1 MSIKIK
7 FCKKVLLDIFNSGCL
22 WNFRNGFWS
31 WEEIREIVEKKAI
44 REDLIYSLP
53 TPSILFEGCH
63 RGPIRNGGLF
73 DDVHEDDID
82 HNVKGASL
90 TSVYLGM
97 LVVSSRSGGGLEPR
111 RLCSTSLLLPRERN
125 LPREATN
132 SPTVNTRDGKHTR
145 CPLIWSSR
153 SWPWEEGEIITEP
166 FHINSLNVII
176 WGFLVIQKLSHC
188 HIVIVIVICNCMLTI
203 ALRTPQNLC
212 RIRYQKTK
220 PNCIVSYSFSTAF
233 FYYEQEV

>member
-31 WEEIREIVEKKAI
+31 WEEIRKIVEKKAI

-53 TPSILFEGCH
+53 TPSILFDGCH
-63 RGPIRNGGLF
+63 RGPIRNGGLS
-73 DDVHEDDID
+73 DDDDID
-82 HNVKGASL
+82 HNVIVKGASL

-97 LVVSSRSGGGLEPR
+97 LVVSSRSGGGLEPP
-111 RLCSTSLLLPRERN
+111 RLCSTSPLLPRERN
-125 LPREATN
+125 LPGEATN

-145 CPLIWSSR
+145 CPLIWSSI

-166 FHINSLNVII
+166 FHINSLMSSFEV
-176 WGFLVIQKLSHC
+176 FLWFKNC
-188 HIVIVIVICNCMLTI
+188 HIVTLLLSSSFVIVC
-203 ALRTPQNLC
+203 
-212 RIRYQKTK
+212 
-220 PNCIVSYSFSTAF
+220 
-233 FYYEQEV
+233 

>member
-1 MSIKIK
+1 MRLNEAWWCWWWWYWSQ
-7 FCKKVLLDIFNSGCL
+7 CQGCEPHERLLGN
-22 WNFRNGFWS
+22 
-31 WEEIREIVEKKAI
+31 V
-44 REDLIYSLP
+44 
-53 TPSILFEGCH
+53 
-63 RGPIRNGGLF
+63 GGL
-73 DDVHEDDID
+73 VEERRRI
-82 HNVKGASL
+82 GAPTTL
-90 TSVYLGM
+90 FH
-97 LVVSSRSGGGLEPR
+97 
-111 RLCSTSLLLPRERN
+111 LPAPPTRKN

>member
-1 MSIKIK
+1 MSIRIK
-7 FCKKVLLDIFNSGCL
+7 FCKKVLLDISNSGCL

-31 WEEIREIVEKKAI
+31 WEEIREIFEKKAI

-63 RGPIRNGGLF
+63 WGPIRNGGLF
-73 DDVHEDDID
+73 DDVDDDDID
-82 HNVKGASL
+82 HNVKGARL

-97 LVVSSRSGGGLEPR
+97 LVVSSRSGGGLEPPTT
-111 RLCSTSLLLPRERN
+111 LFHLPAPPTRKN

-145 CPLIWSSR
+145 CPLIWSSL

-176 WGFLVIQKLSHC
+176 WGFLV
-188 HIVIVIVICNCMLTI
+188 VLT
-203 ALRTPQNLC
+203 
-212 RIRYQKTK
+212 
-220 PNCIVSYSFSTAF
+220 CIGW
-233 FYYEQEV
+233 

>member
-31 WEEIREIVEKKAI
+31 WEEIRKIVEKKAI

-73 DDVHEDDID
+73 DDVDDDDID

-97 LVVSSRSGGGLEPR
+97 LVVSSRNGGGLEPR
-111 RLCSTSLLLPRERN
+111 RLCSTSPLLPREKTSHEKETSHERRQTA
-125 LPREATN
+125 PQWTQEM
-132 SPTVNTRDGKHTR
+132 VNT
-145 CPLIWSSR
+145 
-153 SWPWEEGEIITEP
+153 
-166 FHINSLNVII
+166 
-176 WGFLVIQKLSHC
+176 LVAH
-188 HIVIVIVICNCMLTI
+188 
-203 ALRTPQNLC
+203 
-212 RIRYQKTK
+212 
-220 PNCIVSYSFSTAF
+220 
-233 FYYEQEV
+233 

>member
-1 MSIKIK
+1 M
-7 FCKKVLLDIFNSGCL
+7 
-22 WNFRNGFWS
+22 
-31 WEEIREIVEKKAI
+31 

-63 RGPIRNGGLF
+63 RGPIRNGGLV
-73 DDVHEDDID
+73 DDVDNDDID

-111 RLCSTSLLLPRERN
+111 RLCSTSPLLPRERNLPREKN

-145 CPLIWSSR
+145 CPLTLSSI

-176 WGFLVIQKLSHC
+176 
-188 HIVIVIVICNCMLTI
+188 
-203 ALRTPQNLC
+203 
-212 RIRYQKTK
+212 
-220 PNCIVSYSFSTAF
+220 
-233 FYYEQEV
+233 